1 MDCSFTDP
9 QTISPTLLAPSK
21 YVFHPIIEV
30 TTQGTTKYCDALFK
44 GKLEDEATE
53 VTYSTSFEND
63 DDADACSLD
72 MDFLTPYP
80 AYTKTSEEI
89 QEFKE
94 LELSLGENWSLHL
107 AGELSSCDMSVD
119 ETIETEFEED
129 DIFGM
134 DDEDDTTAEESAA
147 VGSTQSP
154 KQDPDEID
162 EIRRK
167 RNLLWKQS
175 LKFSMFT
182 PCR

>member
-1 MDCSFTDP
+1 MDFSFTDP

-134 DDEDDTTAEESAA
+134 DDDDDTAEENAA
-147 VGSTQSP
+147 LCSTQSP
-154 KQDPDEID
+154 KQDPDEND